1 MRGKR
6 VVKNLYKY
14 HINKYNPKGRE
25 LDRYYIFKEW
35 GAISDIGTEFDGKVV
50 TIEEYQRVED
60 AYIRSIELILDFL
73 WVPKIS
79 AEYVRHIASFD
90 EMKNS
95 QTEYPELYAPKIIE
109 QFILFNRRKVF
120 RIDEIK
126 YLCRLMLREEIASL
140 LYYKNDVKIFI
151 GYDYLMSILTSKPID
166 SLIPE
171 IESMGL
177 YVEEFSR

>member
-1 MRGKR
+1 M
-6 VVKNLYKY
+6 KNLYKY

-25 LDRYYIFKEW
+25 LDRYYIFNEW

-73 WVPKIS
+73 KIPKLDV
-79 AEYVRHIASFD
+79 EYLRTRTKLD
-90 EMKNS
+90 EIKS
-95 QTEYPELYAPKIIE
+95 DQIQYPELYNSKMIE
-109 QFILFNRRKVF
+109 KFILFKRRKVVKPEE
-120 RIDEIK
+120 ID
-126 YLCRLMLREEIASL
+126 YLCRLMLREIVGSR

-151 GYDYLMSILTSKPID
+151 GYDYLMSIHTSKPID

-171 IESMGL
+171 IERMGL